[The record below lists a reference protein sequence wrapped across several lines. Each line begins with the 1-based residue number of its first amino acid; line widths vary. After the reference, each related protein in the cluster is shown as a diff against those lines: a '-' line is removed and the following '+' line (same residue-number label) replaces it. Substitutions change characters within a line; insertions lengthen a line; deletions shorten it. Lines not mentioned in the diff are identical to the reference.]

1 MKNGK
6 LTVAIVGMGFGS
18 CFLPIYLKHPDVEHV
33 IMVDTNPD
41 QLKALADM
49 YLLDESYYTTDFESV
64 LQNPDVD
71 AVHLVIPPA
80 LHAPMSVQVLNAGKH
95 CACTIP
101 MGMSMKEL
109 EDVIKARKASG
120 KHYMFMETSVYTREY
135 LYVKELY
142 ESGAMGKLQYMRCAH
157 YQDMEGWPSYWRG
170 FPPLLHPTHACAACL
185 MFAGKRPK
193 GVYGVGSGKIRDEL
207 AQQYGCNYAFEVA
220 LVSFEDSD
228 LTVEVER
235 FLYDVARGYSECF
248 RIYGEKQSFE
258 WQQIGKEEPVL
269 FVRHEGIRKN
279 GRTANISEE
288 RITIPDYAH
297 LLPEEI
303 RKYTKKTVYNLE
315 NKHLSFQ
322 QGGGHGGSH
331 PYLVHEF
338 VQSIL
343 EERRPYPDDILG
355 AYWNAVGICAHES
368 AMSNGRFIEI
378 PDFESLR

>member
-49 YLLDESYYTTDFESV
+49 YLLDESYYTTDFEAV

-220 LVSFEDSD
+220 LVAFEDSD

-331 PYLVHEF
+331 PHLVHEF

>member
-157 YQDMEGWPSYWRG
+157 YQDMEGWPSYWDG
-170 FPPLLHPTHACAACL
+170 FPPLAHPTHAIGPC
-185 MFAGKRPK
+185 FALAGQRPVSVF
-193 GVYGVGSGKIRDEL
+193 GRGSGKVRPEL
-207 AQQYGCNYAFEVA
+207 EKQYGAKVIDPVFQVLKNGDVVQEIPAKLLEESIAYSDPDKEYYAPDAAENK
-220 LVSFEDSD
+220 LEIPCQSDTIEIHLLCQDSFGLSYDFTVRTYEIGTNGDIAEIQPVTD
-228 LTVEVER
+228 YNVEVSW
-235 FLYDVARGYSECF
+235 D
-248 RIYGEKQSFE
+248 
-258 WQQIGKEEPVL
+258 
-269 FVRHEGIRKN
+269 
-279 GRTANISEE
+279 
-288 RITIPDYAH
+288 
-297 LLPEEI
+297 
-303 RKYTKKTVYNLE
+303 
-315 NKHLSFQ
+315 
-322 QGGGHGGSH
+322 
-331 PYLVHEF
+331 
-338 VQSIL
+338 
-343 EERRPYPDDILG
+343 
-355 AYWNAVGICAHES
+355 
-368 AMSNGRFIEI
+368 
-378 PDFESLR
+378 

>member
-49 YLLDESYYTTDFESV
+49 YLLDESYYTTDFEAV

-142 ESGAMGKLQYMRCAH
+142 ESGAMGKLQYMRC
-157 YQDMEGWPSYWRG
+157 
-170 FPPLLHPTHACAACL
+170 LLYTSDAA
-185 MFAGKRPK
+185 
-193 GVYGVGSGKIRDEL
+193 DE
-207 AQQYGCNYAFEVA
+207 
-220 LVSFEDSD
+220 
-228 LTVEVER
+228 
-235 FLYDVARGYSECF
+235 
-248 RIYGEKQSFE
+248 
-258 WQQIGKEEPVL
+258 
-269 FVRHEGIRKN
+269 
-279 GRTANISEE
+279 
-288 RITIPDYAH
+288 
-297 LLPEEI
+297 
-303 RKYTKKTVYNLE
+303 
-315 NKHLSFQ
+315 
-322 QGGGHGGSH
+322 
-331 PYLVHEF
+331 
-338 VQSIL
+338 
-343 EERRPYPDDILG
+343 
-355 AYWNAVGICAHES
+355 
-368 AMSNGRFIEI
+368 
-378 PDFESLR
+378 

>member
-49 YLLDESYYTTDFESV
+49 YLLDESYYTTDFEAV

-142 ESGAMGKLQYMRCAH
+142 ESGAMGKLQDSVSLLC
-157 YQDMEGWPSYWRG
+157 
-170 FPPLLHPTHACAACL
+170 PLS
-185 MFAGKRPK
+185 G
-193 GVYGVGSGKIRDEL
+193 YGGL
-207 AQQYGCNYAFEVA
+207 A
-220 LVSFEDSD
+220 L
-228 LTVEVER
+228 L
-235 FLYDVARGYSECF
+235 L
-248 RIYGEKQSFE
+248 
-258 WQQIGKEEPVL
+258 
-269 FVRHEGIRKN
+269 
-279 GRTANISEE
+279 GR
-288 RITIPDYAH
+288 
-297 LLPEEI
+297 LPAPG
-303 RKYTKKTVYNLE
+303 T
-315 NKHLSFQ
+315 
-322 QGGGHGGSH
+322 SH
-331 PYLVHEF
+331 PCH
-338 VQSIL
+338 
-343 EERRPYPDDILG
+343 RPLFCSGRAASGQRLRQRLRQGPSG
-355 AYWNAVGICAHES
+355 TGKAV
-368 AMSNGRFIEI
+368 RL
-378 PDFESLR
+378 PLRL

>member
-49 YLLDESYYTTDFESV
+49 YLLDESYYTTDFEAV

-135 LYVKELY
+135 LYVEGAVRIRRNGQAAVYALRPL
-142 ESGAMGKLQYMRCAH
+142 SGYGGLA
-157 YQDMEGWPSYWRG
+157 
-170 FPPLLHPTHACAACL
+170 LLL
-185 MFAGKRPK
+185 
-193 GVYGVGSGKIRDEL
+193 
-207 AQQYGCNYAFEVA
+207 
-220 LVSFEDSD
+220 
-228 LTVEVER
+228 
-235 FLYDVARGYSECF
+235 
-248 RIYGEKQSFE
+248 
-258 WQQIGKEEPVL
+258 
-269 FVRHEGIRKN
+269 
-279 GRTANISEE
+279 GR
-288 RITIPDYAH
+288 
-297 LLPEEI
+297 LPAPG
-303 RKYTKKTVYNLE
+303 T
-315 NKHLSFQ
+315 
-322 QGGGHGGSH
+322 SH
-331 PYLVHEF
+331 PCH
-338 VQSIL
+338 
-343 EERRPYPDDILG
+343 RPLFCSGRAASGQRLRQRLRQGPSG
-355 AYWNAVGICAHES
+355 TGKAV
-368 AMSNGRFIEI
+368 RL
-378 PDFESLR
+378 PLRL

>member
-157 YQDMEGWPSYWRG
+157 YQDMEGWPSYWDG
-170 FPPLLHPTHACAACL
+170 FPPLAHPTHAIGPC
-185 MFAGKRPK
+185 FALAGQRPVSVF
-193 GVYGVGSGKIRDEL
+193 GRGSGKVRPEL
-207 AQQYGCNYAFEVA
+207 EKQYGCPFAFESALVA
-220 LVSFEDSD
+220 LEDGET
-228 LTVEVER
+228 TVEMER
-235 FLYDVARGYSECF
+235 FLYHVARGYSECF
-248 RIYGEKQSFE
+248 NIYGENKSFE
-258 WQQIGKEEPVL
+258 WDQLNGDKHVM
-269 FVRHEGIRKN
+269 FSGIWF
-279 GRTANISEE
+279 GRTRTAAARSMRNTFRFPIMPICFRTSLAGLPTKWPMTRSIPICPSSRAAVMAVPIRIWSMSSLPAFWKTELPSPPISM
-288 RITIPDYAH
+288 RPTGPA
-297 LLPEEI
+297 LVSWP
-303 RKYTKKTVYNLE
+303 TKAPWKAA
-315 NKHLSFQ
+315 
-322 QGGGHGGSH
+322 
-331 PYLVHEF
+331 P
-338 VQSIL
+338 
-343 EERRPYPDDILG
+343 
-355 AYWNAVGICAHES
+355 
-368 AMSNGRFIEI
+368 
-378 PDFESLR
+378 